1 MTALT
6 PVRDPMNG
14 FDHPPTLPHSATRGS
29 ARELSTLL
37 ASLQHISVG
46 TFAVSAATWQV
57 RGPRIGV
64 DSGSV
69 LLGYIQ
75 RVGDTF
81 EATNL
86 LRPLESRV
94 ASTLA
99 QAAESNAA
107 GAATK

>member
-1 MTALT
+1 MTAFT
-6 PVRDPMNG
+6 PVRDPNNG
-14 FDHPPTLPHSATRGS
+14 LEHGPVLPHSATRSS
-29 ARELSTLL
+29 ARELSTEL
-37 ASLQHISVG
+37 APLQHISVG

-57 RGPRIGV
+57 RGSRVRV

-69 LLGYIQ
+69 LLGYLQ
-75 RVGDTF
+75 HVGDTF

-99 QAAESNAA
+99 QATESIAV

>member
-1 MTALT
+1 ML
-6 PVRDPMNG
+6 DPMNG
-14 FDHPPTLPHSATRGS
+14 SDHPRALPHSATRGN
-29 ARELSTLL
+29 ALKLSTVL

-57 RGPRIGV
+57 RGPRVGA
-64 DSGSV
+64 DSVSV

-86 LRPLESRV
+86 FRPLESRV

-99 QAAESNAA
+99 QAAESIAA